1 MDNFPIQLSQNILAQ
16 AQLEQD
22 TALLR
27 RELYYLKEQKLEN
40 FLATD
45 ELKRIFWCNIYNAF
59 VLIISKENNDGKD
72 AFNHKRIKVARTA
85 LSLNDIEF
93 RILKVKH
100 KNPVFRFLYLLSIST
115 FIKKMALKEIDSTI
129 QSELDQTALNR
140 SSSAS

>member
-72 AFNHKRIKVARTA
+72 AFSHKRIKVARTS

-100 KNPVFRFLYLLSIST
+100 KNPVFRFFNLLSIST

-129 QSELDQTALNR
+129 QSELDQAALNR
-140 SSSAS
+140 PSSAA